1 MTGFGYACPKT
12 VAECV
17 DLVRTYGTG
26 ASFICGGTDVM
37 VDLRSGELQPEMLI
51 DVNRLP
57 DLQDI
62 YLDQGMLHI
71 GAGVRITQ
79 ILESEEIQVQ
89 TPVLG
94 QAAKRFASPQIRN
107 VASIGGNVG
116 HCSPCADT
124 LPPLLVHEAK
134 VHLVGP
140 SGRRKVSVREVAA
153 GPYRLALDPREL
165 IVGFELVPRPG
176 SRAGFAKIGRRKE
189 LAIARIN
196 MAGLADQD
204 RDGRLHNVRFALG
217 SCTPVPGRFPNIE
230 ALLEGSLPTREL
242 LWEAGGQ
249 LASSMIEITGRRP
262 SFVYKE
268 KAVQGLLFR
277 MFSQMVHHD

>member
-1 MTGFGYACPKT
+1 MTGVGYARPKT

-17 DLVRTYGTG
+17 DLVRTNGTG
-26 ASFICGGTDVM
+26 ARFVCGGTDVM
-37 VDLRSGELQPEMLI
+37 VDLRSGELQPEVLI
-51 DVNRLP
+51 DVSRLSE
-57 DLQDI
+57 LQGI
-62 YLDQGMLHI
+62 YLDQGTLHI
-71 GAGVRITQ
+71 GAGVRMAQ
-79 ILESEEIQVQ
+79 ILESEVIQTQV
-89 TPVLG
+89 PVLA
-94 QAAKRFASPQIRN
+94 QAARRFAGPQIRN

-124 LPPLLVHEAK
+124 LPPLLVHEAL
-134 VHLVGP
+134 VDLVGP
-140 SGRRKVSVREVAA
+140 SGRRKAGIREVAA

-176 SRAGFAKIGRRKE
+176 SLAGFAKIGRRKE

-204 RDGRLHNVRFALG
+204 LDGRLHNVRLALG
-217 SCTPVPGRFPNIE
+217 SCTPVPGRFHDIE
-230 ALLEGSLPTREL
+230 ALLEGSEPTREF

-249 LASSMIEITGRRP
+249 LAASMIEITGRRP

-268 KAVQGLLFR
+268 KAVQGLLYR
-277 MFSQMVHHD
+277 MFSRMVSYV

>member
-1 MTGFGYACPKT
+1 MTGVGYARPKT

-17 DLVRTYGTG
+17 DLVRTNGTG
-26 ASFICGGTDVM
+26 ARFVCGGTDVM
-37 VDLRSGELQPEMLI
+37 VDLRSGELQPEVLI
-51 DVNRLP
+51 DVSRLSE
-57 DLQDI
+57 LQGI
-62 YLDQGMLHI
+62 YLDQGTLHI
-71 GAGVRITQ
+71 GAGVRMAQ
-79 ILESEEIQVQ
+79 ILESEVIQTQV
-89 TPVLG
+89 PVLA
-94 QAAKRFASPQIRN
+94 QAARRFASPQIRN

-124 LPPLLVHEAK
+124 LPPLLVHEAL
-134 VHLVGP
+134 VDLVGP
-140 SGRRKVSVREVAA
+140 SGRRKAGIREVAA

-176 SRAGFAKIGRRKE
+176 SLAGFAKIGRRKE

-204 RDGRLHNVRFALG
+204 LDGRLHNVRLALG
-217 SCTPVPGRFPNIE
+217 SCTPVPGRFHDIE
-230 ALLEGSLPTREL
+230 ALLEGSEPTREL

-249 LASSMIEITGRRP
+249 LAASMIEITGRRP

-268 KAVQGLLFR
+268 KAVQGLLYR
-277 MFSQMVHHD
+277 MFSRMVSYV

>member
-1 MTGFGYACPKT
+1 MTGFDYARPKT

-26 ASFICGGTDVM
+26 ASFVCGGTDVM
-37 VDLRSGELQPEMLI
+37 VDLRSGELRPEVLI
-51 DVNRLP
+51 DVSRLSE
-57 DLQDI
+57 LKGI
-62 YLDQGMLHI
+62 YLDQGTLHI
-71 GAGVRITQ
+71 GAGVRMGQ
-79 ILESEEIQVQ
+79 LLESEVIQTQV
-89 TPVLG
+89 PVLG
-94 QAAKRFASPQIRN
+94 QAARRFASPQIRN

-124 LPPLLVHEAK
+124 LPPLLVHEAQ
-134 VHLVGP
+134 VDLVGP
-140 SGRRKVSVREVAA
+140 SGRRKVGIREVAA

-176 SRAGFAKIGRRKE
+176 SLAGFAKIGRRKE

-204 RDGRLHNVRFALG
+204 LDGRLHNVRLALG

-230 ALLEGSLPTREL
+230 ALLEGSEPTREL

-249 LASSMIEITGRRP
+249 LAASMIEVTGRRP

-268 KAVQGLLFR
+268 KAVQGLLCR
-277 MFSQMVHHD
+277 MFNQMVSYA